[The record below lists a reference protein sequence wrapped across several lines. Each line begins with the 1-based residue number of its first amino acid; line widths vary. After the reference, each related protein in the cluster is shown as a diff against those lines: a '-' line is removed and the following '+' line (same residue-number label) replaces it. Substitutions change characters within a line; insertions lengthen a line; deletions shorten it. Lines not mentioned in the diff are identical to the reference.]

1 MANNQLAAQ
10 NANEMRFRD
19 VIQTYKFQN
28 LIKQTLGS
36 PKKVERY
43 TAAIISAV
51 NTNAELQKCDA
62 LSIISGSLL
71 AESLNLAH
79 SPQLGQYYLVP
90 FKQKKKTFKNA
101 RGEWE
106 TIPEHFVATFVLGY
120 KGYIQL
126 AARSGNYK
134 HISVMEIKEGELV
147 SYNPFD
153 EEIVFSPI
161 QDVDEREKTPTIGYY
176 AMFEYV
182 NGFKKVLYWSKAQML
197 AHADKYSPAF
207 SVNATVGKYPKV
219 SYDDY
224 IAGNYNKEKD
234 EWLYSSNWYKDFDG
248 MAKKTMLRQLISKWG
263 VMSTEMVQAI
273 DTDNNVIEIDKGNFT
288 ADVPESENLFDDNS
302 DTTEIL
308 EVDTE
313 TGEVTEVNFDEL

>member
-1 MANNQLAAQ
+1 MANNTLAAQ
-10 NANEMRFRD
+10 KPKFSM
-19 VIQTYKFQN
+19 VIKSDTYQN
-28 LIKQTLGS
+28 LIKQTLGN
-36 PKKVERY
+36 PKKAERY
-43 TAAIISAV
+43 TAAIMSAV
-51 NTNAELQKCDA
+51 ATNPQLQNCEAKTI
-62 LSIISGSLL
+62 LSGSLL

-90 FKQKKKTFKNA
+90 FKVKAKN
-101 RGEWE
+101 G
-106 TIPEHFVATFVLGY
+106 IPEHFDATFILGY
-120 KGYIQL
+120 KGYLQL
-126 AARSGNYK
+126 AVRSGNYK
-134 HISVMEIKEGELV
+134 KINVMEIKEGELV

-153 EEIVFSPI
+153 EEIVLNPI

-182 NGFKKVLYWSKAQML
+182 NGFKKVIYWSKAQML

-207 SVNATVGKYPKV
+207 NKT
-219 SYDDY
+219 SY
-224 IAGNYNKEKD
+224 EKLLNGEIPD
-234 EWLYSSNWYKDFDG
+234 RDLWKYSSFWYKDFDS

-273 DTDNNVIEIDKGNFT
+273 DTDNSVIKIDKGNFT
-288 ADVPESENLFDDNS
+288 ADIPEGENLFDGNS
-302 DTTEIL
+302 DTAEVL

>member
-1 MANNQLAAQ
+1 MANNTLASQ
-10 NANEMRFRD
+10 KPKFSMIIKSD
-19 VIQTYKFQN
+19 TYQN
-28 LIKQTLGS
+28 LIKQTLGN
-36 PKKVERY
+36 PKKAERY
-43 TAAIISAV
+43 TAAIMSAV
-51 NTNAELQKCDA
+51 ATNPQLQNCEAKTI
-62 LSIISGSLL
+62 LSGSLL

-90 FKQKKKTFKNA
+90 FKVKAKN
-101 RGEWE
+101 G
-106 TIPEHFVATFVLGY
+106 IPEHFDATFILGY

-126 AARSGNYK
+126 AIRSGNYK
-134 HISVMEIKEGELV
+134 KINVMEIKEGELV

-153 EEIVFSPI
+153 EEIVLNPI

-182 NGFKKVLYWSKAQML
+182 NGFKKVIYWSKAQML

-207 SVNATVGKYPKV
+207 NKT
-219 SYDDY
+219 SY
-224 IAGNYNKEKD
+224 EKLLNGEIPD
-234 EWLYSSNWYKDFDG
+234 RDLWKYSSFWYKDFDS

-273 DTDNNVIEIDKGNFT
+273 DTDNSVIKIDKGNFT
-288 ADVPESENLFDDNS
+288 ADIPEGENLFDGNS
-302 DTTEIL
+302 DTAEVL

>member
-1 MANNQLAAQ
+1 MANNTLVAQ
-10 NANEMRFRD
+10 KPKFSM
-19 VIQTYKFQN
+19 VIKSDMYQN
-28 LIKQTLGS
+28 LIKQTLGD
-36 PKKVERY
+36 PKKAERY
-43 TAAIISAV
+43 TAAIMSAV
-51 NTNAELQKCDA
+51 ATNPQLQNCEAKTI
-62 LSIISGSLL
+62 LSGSLL

-90 FKQKKKTFKNA
+90 FKVKAKN
-101 RGEWE
+101 G
-106 TIPEHFVATFVLGY
+106 IPEHHDATFILGY
-120 KGYIQL
+120 RGLIQL
-126 AARSGNYK
+126 AIRSGNYK
-134 HISVMEIKEGELV
+134 HINVMEIKEGELV

-153 EEIVFSPI
+153 EEIILNPI

-182 NGFKKVLYWSKAQML
+182 NGFKKVIYWSKAQML

-207 SVNATVGKYPKV
+207 SANATNGKYPKV
-219 SYDDY
+219 SYADY
-224 IAGNYNKEKD
+224 AAGNYDKKD
-234 EWLYSSNWYKDFDG
+234 EWLYSSFWYKDFDS

-273 DTDNNVIEIDKGNFT
+273 DTDNGVIRIDKGNFT
-288 ADVPESENLFDDNS
+288 ADIPESENLFDDNS
-302 DTTEIL
+302 DTAEAL

>member
-1 MANNQLAAQ
+1 MANNTLAAQ
-10 NANEMRFRD
+10 KPKFSM
-19 VIQTYKFQN
+19 VIKSNTYQN
-28 LIKQTLGS
+28 LIKQTLGN
-36 PKKVERY
+36 PKKAERY
-43 TAAIISAV
+43 TAAIMSAV
-51 NTNAELQKCDA
+51 ATNPQLQNCEAKTI
-62 LSIISGSLL
+62 LSGSLL

-90 FKQKKKTFKNA
+90 FKVKAKN
-101 RGEWE
+101 G
-106 TIPEHFVATFVLGY
+106 IPEHFDATFILGY
-120 KGYIQL
+120 KGYLQL
-126 AARSGNYK
+126 AVRSGNYK
-134 HISVMEIKEGELV
+134 KINVMEIKEGELV

-153 EEIVFSPI
+153 EEIVLNPI

-182 NGFKKVLYWSKAQML
+182 NGFKKVIYWSKAQML

-207 SVNATVGKYPKV
+207 NKA
-219 SYDDY
+219 SY
-224 IAGNYNKEKD
+224 EKLLNGEIPD
-234 EWLYSSNWYKDFDG
+234 RDLWKYSSFWYKDFDS

-273 DTDNNVIEIDKGNFT
+273 DTDNSVIRIDKGNFT
-288 ADVPESENLFDDNS
+288 ADIPESENLFDNNS
-302 DTTEIL
+302 DTVETL